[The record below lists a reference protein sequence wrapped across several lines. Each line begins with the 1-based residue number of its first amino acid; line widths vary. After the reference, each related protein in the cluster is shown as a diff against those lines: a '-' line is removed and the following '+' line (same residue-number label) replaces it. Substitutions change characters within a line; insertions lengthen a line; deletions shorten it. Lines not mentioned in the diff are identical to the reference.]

1 MIENDPIAPL
11 FRFVEL
17 DWDAA
22 RGVLR
27 EVKLSKLCDFN
38 LRNLVYN
45 ILGKHTFEV
54 RILPVW
60 LEAEKTIEVA
70 LLFTSILNWAK
81 GCGGNSIQ
89 IPDDF
94 RDVV

>member
-1 MIENDPIAPL
+1 VN
-11 FRFVEL
+11 
-17 DWDAA
+17 
-22 RGVLR
+22 
-27 EVKLSKLCDFN
+27 FN